1 VARFRPFRGI
11 RYNPEK
17 VGKLDA
23 VVAPPY
29 DVISAGERD
38 ALYEAGSYNS
48 TRLILNRDGHAEA
61 AKLYRQW
68 QSEGALQRDAEPCFY
83 LYSQDFDVDGPHR
96 RTGVIGALHLEPFST
111 GVVRPHERTFA
122 HHKTDRLSLTS
133 EVKANLSPI
142 FGLYSNPEFR
152 PEPDGGW
159 DSPADIDVTF
169 AGVRSRVWVIRDP
182 QRAAEISAAVDGRTI
197 FIADGHHRYE
207 TALNYFGLA
216 RPGEVLA
223 ADGPGPSD
231 DEEPAAHVMAF
242 LGAFEDPGMLILPT
256 HRQIEKSGGVDWA
269 AYVSAL
275 EPQFKVTR
283 LTLDADGRRSLQD
296 ALDNS
301 PVDVN
306 AFGLAIGPTKELL
319 FIEKPAAVRSNG
331 GSPLASLDVT
341 VLHSTL
347 LDDLLASAGADEPEI
362 SYSADTDAVLDRV
375 GSGDLEAVFVM
386 RATLSD
392 QLADVCMA
400 GELMP
405 QKSTYFFPK
414 LLTGLVFHSLER

>member
-1 VARFRPFRGI
+1 VARFRPFRGL
-11 RYNPEK
+11 RYDSDK

-29 DVISAGERD
+29 DVISVEERD
-38 ALYEAGSYNS
+38 ALYDAGEYNS
-48 TRLILNRDGHAEA
+48 TRLILNREGHAEA
-61 AKLYRQW
+61 AKLYRGW
-68 QSEGALQRDAEPCFY
+68 QETGALQRDGEPCFY
-83 LYSQDFDVDGPHR
+83 LYSQEFEVEGPKR

-111 GVVRPHERTFA
+111 GVVRPHEQTFS
-122 HHKTDRLSLTS
+122 HHKADRLSLTS

-142 FGLYSNPEFR
+142 FGLYSNADFH
-152 PEPDGGW
+152 PEPDNGW
-159 DSPADIDVTF
+159 DSEADIDVTF

-182 QRAAEISAAVDGRTI
+182 ARTAEISAAVDGRTV

-207 TALNYFGLA
+207 TALNYFGVA
-216 RPGEVLA
+216 RPDA
-223 ADGPGPSD
+223 ALDTEGAGPSD

-256 HRQIEKSGGVDWA
+256 HRQVEKSGGADWSG
-269 AYVSAL
+269 YVASL
-275 EPQFKVTR
+275 EAQFKVTR
-283 LTLDADGRRSLQD
+283 LSLDAKGRAAMQK
-296 ALDNS
+296 ALDDA
-301 PVDVN
+301 PVELN
-306 AFGLAIGPTKELL
+306 AFGLAIAASKELFL
-319 FIEKPAAVRSNG
+319 IEKPAAVRTKG
-331 GSPLASLDVT
+331 DSPLASLDVT

-347 LDDLLASAGADEPEI
+347 LDDLLAAAGAPKPEI

-375 GSGDLEAVFVM
+375 ASGDLEAVFVM

-400 GELMP
+400 GDLMP

-414 LLTGLVFHSLER
+414 LLTGLVFHSLDR